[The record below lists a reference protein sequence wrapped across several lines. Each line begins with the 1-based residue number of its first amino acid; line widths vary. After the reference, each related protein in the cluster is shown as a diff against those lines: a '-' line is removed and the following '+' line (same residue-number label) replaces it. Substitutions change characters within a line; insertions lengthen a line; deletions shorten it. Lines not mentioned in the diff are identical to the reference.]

1 MSSKKEKN
9 KIYLPTTLEK
19 YMENILNVPLLTE
32 REANNLMIDLQI
44 RKKLELSSKS
54 TKSPEVNKQINAS
67 KNLEIKLLQA
77 NQMLV
82 LLFAQQNK
90 NSGLELLDLI

>member
-44 RKKLELSSKS
+44 RKKL
-54 TKSPEVNKQINAS
+54 
-67 KNLEIKLLQA
+67 
-77 NQMLV
+77 
-82 LLFAQQNK
+82 
-90 NSGLELLDLI
+90 